1 MDELLQVYGE
11 MKSSFDNL
19 KVHYHFDEDM
29 EVCNYVISQLCDF
42 DISTINYGSV
52 ISYDELVSRSML
64 ELRMFGDDIY
74 SKIRGIEKITSI
86 YSEIDNRYGFTTIIG
101 FQVNNSGDILVNTGR
116 VDRYIIPKERYEL
129 SIYHL
134 AHEHVHALK
143 ETNYSE
149 FQDSL
154 TVGETLPIFFELMI
168 YNPSEILKKELIKFR
183 IKGLLQNKIEY
194 IYYDDLFDNCIEK
207 SVFYNKPIKNK
218 NTDMCYFIRSKL
230 GCYLNSFY
238 YALML
243 YNMYRVTPDR
253 IMNLVNMV
261 LKHQI
266 TTYDM
271 LNYLGL
277 YGDIRGEVFEKELK
291 YIKKLVK

>member
-1 MDELLQVYGE
+1 MDELIEAYGE
-11 MKSSFDNL
+11 IKQSFDDL
-19 KVHYHFDEDM
+19 KVHYHFDKDIEI
-29 EVCNYVISQLCDF
+29 CNYVVSQLSGF
-42 DISTINYGSV
+42 DITTINYGSV

-64 ELRMFGDDIY
+64 ELRIFGEDIY
-74 SKIRGIEKITSI
+74 SKIKDIEEITPI
-86 YSEIDNRYGFTTIIG
+86 HSELDNIDEFTTVIG
-101 FQVNNSGDILVNTGR
+101 FQANDNGDILENTGI
-116 VDRYIIPKERYEL
+116 VDRYNIPKERYEL

-183 IKGLLQNKIEY
+183 INGLLQNKIEY
-194 IYYDDLFDNCIEK
+194 MFYNDLIYNCIEK
-207 SVFYNKPIKNK
+207 SIFYNRSKKNQ
-218 NTDMCYFIRSKL
+218 NIDMCYFIRSKL

-243 YNMYRVTPDR
+243 YNMYKVTPDK

-277 YGDIRGEVFEKELK
+277 YGDIRGEVFENELK
-291 YIKKLVK
+291 YIRKMVK